1 MGVLAGVKAQ
11 GGTFVGSCCEAFYSK
26 HQRALVQRGASGM
39 LVNLDS
45 TTCYD
50 LGKGM
55 EAYAGRFDHQTSMN
69 AQLSEKMARVMSGG

>member
-1 MGVLAGVKAQ
+1 V
-11 GGTFVGSCCEAFYSK
+11 
-26 HQRALVQRGASGM
+26 

-55 EAYAGRFDHQTSMN
+55 EAYAGRFDQQTSLN
-69 AQLSEKMARVMSGG
+69 LALVAKTARVMAGVPALAGGGRA

>member
-1 MGVLAGVKAQ
+1 MEVMAGVKAQ
-11 GGTFVGSCCEAFYSK
+11 GGTFVGSCCEAFYTK
-26 HQRALVQRGASGM
+26 HQRELEQSGAAGV

-55 EAYAGRFDHQTSMN
+55 EAYAGRFDHQTTMN
-69 AQLSEKMARVMSGG
+69 AHLIEKVARVMCGG